1 MTITY
6 DRLSGT
12 LEELDEV
19 IRYNLETNWTNTNVS
34 NGSENL
40 TPDFSSA
47 TGTNTTHAW
56 FGVTSFG
63 VNGIVVNSDS
73 EFPDSAGR
81 FIGDYGQMMSQLI
94 YIDLKAESYDILKK
108 MMREVD
114 RIIWEIM
121 PSAGTTVPK
130 SDTTAS
136 HIHSFVENSVNW
148 NIPKTENA
156 NSKDD
161 IHAAGTL
168 EVRWFKTK
176 S

>member
-19 IRYNLETNWTNTNVS
+19 IRYNLENSWTDTNVN

-47 TGTNTTHAW
+47 SGGSVSHAW
-56 FGVTSFG
+56 FDNTSFG
-63 VNGIVVNSDS
+63 VNQIVVNADD
-73 EFPDSAGR
+73 EFADPVNI
-81 FIGDYGQMMSQLI
+81 FIGDYGQMMITEI
-94 YIDLKAESYDILKK
+94 YIDVQAEDSTILKK
-108 MMREVD
+108 IKREVD
-114 RIIWEIM
+114 RIIWEIA
-121 PSAGTTVPK
+121 PNSSTTVAK

-136 HIHSFVENSVNW
+136 HIHSFKENSVNW
-148 NIPKTENA
+148 TTLKNV
-156 NSKDD
+156 NSSEKDTV
-161 IHAAGTL
+161 HAAGNL